1 MIESKCFGS
10 KMIHLISLLDWKQ
23 TVLMLV
29 AASAN
34 LFFLWALLK
43 TDEKFPKNM
52 LYFPMRLCCLS
63 IGF

>member
-10 KMIHLISLLDWKQ
+10 KMIYLISLLDWKQ

-43 TDEKFPKNM
+43 TDENRK
-52 LYFPMRLCCLS
+52 
-63 IGF
+63 